1 MPGNQAIINWTWCT
15 AVNST
20 VTGIVIYRV
29 SRKKSVSL
37 NHILSMDVSK
47 NVHYLKDNLRH
58 ELQSIENK
66 TSFQEKIVFII
77 NNASEADSGEY
88 SFHVRREGHSDLH
101 SEVKVICETTSKLGF
116 TINVFL
122 VRWNEIEDVMSLI
135 HLIASVFFYE

>member
-1 MPGNQAIINWTWCT
+1 M
-15 AVNST
+15 NST
-20 VTGIVIYRV
+20 VTGIVISRV
-29 SRKKSVSL
+29 FRKKSGISL

-47 NVHYLKDNLRH
+47 TVHYLKDNNSKH

-101 SEVKVICETTSKLGF
+101 NEVKVICETTSKLEF
-116 TINVFL
+116 TKRVSCSL
-122 VRWNEIEDVMSLI
+122 DRTRWKM
-135 HLIASVFFYE
+135 

>member
-1 MPGNQAIINWTWCT
+1 M
-15 AVNST
+15 NST

-29 SRKKSVSL
+29 SRKISGIFL

-47 NVHYLKDNLRH
+47 NVHNLKDNLRH

-88 SFHVRREGHSDLH
+88 SLHVRREGHSDLH
-101 SEVKVICETTSKLGF
+101 SEVKVICKTTSKLEF
-116 TINVFL
+116 IKRVSC
-122 VRWNEIEDVMSLI
+122 SLGMESTKLHQHFSI
-135 HLIASVFFYE
+135 YIVNFSRF